1 MKTAA
6 RRVALSAFM
15 ATTTVLA
22 APSLAFAEGGDV
34 PDPKPVA
41 PPGVQGKVD
50 QLLGFLLYFGLAA
63 VVAGFIIAGIA
74 MVLGHG
80 GGRGG
85 REGMDKLWYV
95 AGGALV
101 IGSASSLAGWLL

>member
-15 ATTTVLA
+15 ATTTVLT
-22 APSLAFAEGGDV
+22 APTLAFAADDV
-34 PDPKPVA
+34 PNPKPVA

-50 QLLGFLLYFGLAA
+50 QLLGFLMYFGLAA
-63 VVAGFIIAGIA
+63 VVGGFILAGIA
-74 MVLGHG
+74 MAIGKEH
-80 GGRGG
+80 GRGG

-95 AGGALV
+95 AGGAVV